1 MNRVSDY
8 TALPD
13 GPPNKIRQDYLNGMT
28 YKSIAEK
35 YHIDQR
41 TAKRYVRENLPLSE
55 YEHRSYTSALD
66 PYKPLIRAWLSQGPV
81 YASVIRNW
89 LLEQGYSGSYTIVN
103 RYVQSVIREYE
114 EAGIYPM
121 DVKRSRKAPLQTIDK
136 KIKEEKAHAAYKRN
150 QP

>member
-1 MNRVSDY
+1 MNRASEY

-13 GPPNKIRQDYLNGMT
+13 GPPNKIKQDYLNGMT

-41 TAKRYVRENLPLSE
+41 TAKRYVSENLLLSE

-66 PYKPLIRAWLSQGPV
+66 LYKPIIRAWLSQGPV

-89 LLEQGYSGSYTIVN
+89 ILE
-103 RYVQSVIREYE
+103 
-114 EAGIYPM
+114 
-121 DVKRSRKAPLQTIDK
+121 
-136 KIKEEKAHAAYKRN
+136 
-150 QP
+150 